1 MLAYLQM
8 IFSLSANDIC
18 LFWGCILSVSI
29 IQYCVQPFLLMYRFP
44 TLNRWIQ
51 MQTNLHRV
59 SEFAVTAN
67 QTADDSNLEARSSV
81 KRVREHDTE
90 TESDADDINSSTIP
104 VALTDLNSQGVEA
117 ADFWHDS
124 SKSEAQLDTTVFLSF
139 DWDNEEPYQK
149 AVERYYT

>member
-1 MLAYLQM
+1 
-8 IFSLSANDIC
+8 
-18 LFWGCILSVSI
+18 
-29 IQYCVQPFLLMYRFP
+29 MYRFP

-124 SKSEAQLDTTVFLSF
+124 SKSEASQLDTTVFLSF

>member
-1 MLAYLQM
+1 
-8 IFSLSANDIC
+8 
-18 LFWGCILSVSI
+18 
-29 IQYCVQPFLLMYRFP
+29 
-44 TLNRWIQ
+44 

-67 QTADDSNLEARSSV
+67 QTADDVNLEARSSV

-104 VALTDLNSQGVEA
+104 GALTDLNSQGVEA
-117 ADFWHDS
+117 AAFWHNS
-124 SKSEAQLDTTVFLSF
+124 SKSEASQLDTTVFLSF

-149 AVERYYT
+149 AVERYYS